1 MGVFA
6 RLFRRSKTT
15 EETRTVEARADGA
28 AAGAGPRDGTAEDDG
43 TGPQDGTG
51 SGDAAGTAEPK
62 GSSGAP
68 ETGEP
73 PVRETGQVVG
83 TEAVEIPRQQS
94 SETAA
99 GSEAGEG
106 ART

>member
-15 EETRTVEARADGA
+15 EETR
-28 AAGAGPRDGTAEDDG
+28 AAGAQDDRTT
-43 TGPQDGTG
+43 TGPVTD
-51 SGDAAGTAEPK
+51 DAASAAEPKESAEVRDTAEPTVK
-62 GSSGAP
+62 EA
-68 ETGEP
+68 GE
-73 PVRETGQVVG
+73 VTG
-83 TEAVEIPRQQS
+83 TESVDIPKQQS
-94 SETAA
+94 SEAA

>member
-15 EETRTVEARADGA
+15 EETRTAGAQADGA
-28 AAGAGPRDGTAEDDG
+28 TAGAGTEG
-43 TGPQDGTG
+43 
-51 SGDAAGTAEPK
+51 AAGTAEPK
-62 GSSGAP
+62 GPAEAQKSAEP
-68 ETGEP
+68 AVKKAGE
-73 PVRETGQVVG
+73 VTA
-83 TEAVEIPRQQS
+83 TEAVDIPKQQS
-94 SETAA
+94 SEAA